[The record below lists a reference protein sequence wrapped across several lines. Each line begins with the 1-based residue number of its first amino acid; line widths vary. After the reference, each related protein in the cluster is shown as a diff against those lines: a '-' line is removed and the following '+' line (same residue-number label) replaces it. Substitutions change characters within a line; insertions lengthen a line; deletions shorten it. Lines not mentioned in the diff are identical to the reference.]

1 MGFDARAI
9 KLLRP
14 GEYLTS
20 TETPGLRV
28 EAHSDR
34 TTWTYRYRSLLDQ
47 NLRQVRIGLW
57 PAMSVH
63 AAVVAWEKLRDLRD
77 AGRDPAVEA
86 RLERQQAR
94 CAIAAQATASAPRY
108 TLAQACEDYWQ
119 GHVARMRAKK
129 GATEVKR
136 MFDKMLGPTGCLAA
150 SEISRAEAFDLIK
163 RHAEMAPVQAG
174 KLRAELAA
182 TWDYA
187 IDSGRLPESSPNWWR
202 SVMRGKIRSRGK
214 SIAGEK
220 VGTAQR
226 VLSSDEIGTLIR
238 WLPNFSQLLEDTITL
253 YLWTCTRGAEIVGM
267 EGTEIQREADGLL
280 WWVIPKSR
288 TKSARNE
295 NATDLRVP
303 LYGRALAVVMRRKD
317 RYGDGLL
324 FQARTIDGKIRAV
337 EQKTIQSTVYFHQ
350 PYSQTRPGAVRA
362 RLPVSHWS
370 PHDLRRTSRTLLAS
384 MGCPDAVGESIL
396 GHMLPGV
403 LGVYNKHAYDAE
415 RAEWL
420 RRLSDHLEFLAAAG

>member
-1 MGFDARAI
+1 
-9 KLLRP
+9 
-14 GEYLTS
+14 
-20 TETPGLRV
+20 
-28 EAHSDR
+28 
-34 TTWTYRYRSLLDQ
+34 
-47 NLRQVRIGLW
+47 
-57 PAMSVH
+57 
-63 AAVVAWEKLRDLRD
+63 
-77 AGRDPAVEA
+77 
-86 RLERQQAR
+86 
-94 CAIAAQATASAPRY
+94 
-108 TLAQACEDYWQ
+108 
-119 GHVARMRAKK
+119 
-129 GATEVKR
+129 
-136 MFDKMLGPTGCLAA
+136 
-150 SEISRAEAFDLIK
+150 
-163 RHAEMAPVQAG
+163 
-174 KLRAELAA
+174 
-182 TWDYA
+182 
-187 IDSGRLPESSPNWWR
+187 
-202 SVMRGKIRSRGK
+202 
-214 SIAGEK
+214 
-220 VGTAQR
+220 
-226 VLSSDEIGTLIR
+226 
-238 WLPNFSQLLEDTITL
+238 
-253 YLWTCTRGAEIVGM
+253 M

>member
-1 MGFDARAI
+1 
-9 KLLRP
+9 
-14 GEYLTS
+14 
-20 TETPGLRV
+20 
-28 EAHSDR
+28 
-34 TTWTYRYRSLLDQ
+34 
-47 NLRQVRIGLW
+47 
-57 PAMSVH
+57 
-63 AAVVAWEKLRDLRD
+63 
-77 AGRDPAVEA
+77 
-86 RLERQQAR
+86 
-94 CAIAAQATASAPRY
+94 
-108 TLAQACEDYWQ
+108 
-119 GHVARMRAKK
+119 MRAKK

-182 TWDYA
+182 AWDYA